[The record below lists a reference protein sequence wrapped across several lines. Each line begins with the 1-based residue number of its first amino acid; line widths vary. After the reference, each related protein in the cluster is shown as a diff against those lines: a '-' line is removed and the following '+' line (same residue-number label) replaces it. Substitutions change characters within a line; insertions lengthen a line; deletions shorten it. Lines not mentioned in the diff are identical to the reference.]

1 MIVALNRKDKVT
13 FNASVDN
20 TGHVGSVNLEKTE
33 VEKFRS
39 AMEPTGKHFLL
50 N

>member
-1 MIVALNRKDKVT
+1 MIVAFNRKDEVT

-20 TGHVGSVNLEKTE
+20 MGHMGSVNLEKTE

-39 AMEPTGKHFLL
+39 AMELTGKHFC
-50 N
+50 